1 MISEVH
7 TEGLESKLARTVH
20 DYFIEGYRRTGRTT
34 LRDFSGT
41 AVQGSEDLSAAFQL
55 FVREGTVTR
64 VEYRCSSCVTL
75 VALCEHVAQHLV
87 GQPVE
92 IVRALGTELL
102 ATWHPEVPRSHQ
114 NRSSLVIRAVRC
126 AFDQIQKQEPT

>member
-1 MISEVH
+1 MISEVR

-41 AVQGSEDLSAAFQL
+41 PVQGSEDLSAAFQL

-92 IVRALGTELL
+92 IVRALKPELL

-114 NRSSLVIRAVRC
+114 NRSHLVIRAVRY
-126 AFDQIQKQEPT
+126 AFDQFQNQEPT